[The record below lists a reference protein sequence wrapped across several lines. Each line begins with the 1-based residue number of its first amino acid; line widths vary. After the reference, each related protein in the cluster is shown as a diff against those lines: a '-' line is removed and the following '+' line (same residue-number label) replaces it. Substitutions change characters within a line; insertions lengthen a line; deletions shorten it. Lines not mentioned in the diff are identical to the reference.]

1 MEEAKT
7 PKFKNRDQSLL
18 EFYKALQVEYIVAE
32 LRSKIYPKA
41 KDKRYYK
48 DRVMQGK
55 RDSIIQIS
63 ERNHLPSIF
72 NSKHKYDEIYR
83 EIHPDWGIPAF
94 TYRDEE
100 SKKWISRSDK
110 LNYYSLHSEFAL
122 KLNGGSVEICTIV
135 NNSSL
140 IKDSTVEVIVREAG
154 HEVGVDIS
162 NLKRIL

>member
-1 MEEAKT
+1 MEEAKA
-7 PKFKNRDQSLL
+7 PKYKNRDQSLL

-72 NSKHKYDEIYR
+72 NSKEKYDEIYK

-122 KLNGGSVEICTIV
+122 KLNGGSVEICSIV
-135 NNSSL
+135 NNSSVL
-140 IKDSTVEVIVREAG
+140 KNGMVEVIIREAG
-154 HEVGVDIS
+154 YQVDVSIED
-162 NLKRIL
+162 LKRIL